1 MADKDLKQLIEAN
14 AKTVQAMLDDMTDTR
29 EERQELREG
38 MIQLQ
43 KAVERLTQVQEGIF
57 NLLLSVDGNR
67 PTILNKLSEIETKLD
82 QLLQQH
88 PQDE

>member
-1 MADKDLKQLIEAN
+1 MADKELKQLIETN
-14 AKTVQAMLDDMTDTR
+14 AKTVQSMLDEMADAR

-57 NLLLSVDGNR
+57 NLLLSVDGDR
-67 PTILNKLSEIETKLD
+67 PTILNKLSEIENKLD
-82 QLLQQH
+82 QLLQ
-88 PQDE
+88 ENRE